1 MNEFQDFKVDY
12 HIHTTFSDGQMKPAA
27 LVRQAKELGFETI
40 AITDHDNSSK
50 LKNAIN
56 DKKRIMITTLHRF
69 PIIYKEIDEMSI
81 YRFEDYLTQKN
92 EYICLF
98 LQENHGVR
106 INGRRIQTFAMNN
119 NFQMQDGDCVS
130 LVKLTNEQQIYY
142 EA

>member
-1 MNEFQDFKVDY
+1 MLSFKEYLLDQEGPSMPIRLLKAGRNNNNY
-12 HIHTTFSDGQMKPAA
+12 IRFLFIAKAEINLNKFALFIQRNGHIISQSF
-27 LVRQAKELGFETI
+27 
-40 AITDHDNSSK
+40 
-50 LKNAIN
+50 
-56 DKKRIMITTLHRF
+56 
-69 PIIYKEIDEMSI
+69 